1 MKEKRRGEGRGEKEE
16 KKGLRM
22 LGGGAEVVKAEPGRV
37 GVSTLGISKH
47 FTHIPSLYQAR

>member
-1 MKEKRRGEGRGEKEE
+1 MEGRGEKEE

-22 LGGGAEVVKAEPGRV
+22 WGGVEVVKAEPRRV

-47 FTHIPSLYQAR
+47 FTHIPSLYQTR